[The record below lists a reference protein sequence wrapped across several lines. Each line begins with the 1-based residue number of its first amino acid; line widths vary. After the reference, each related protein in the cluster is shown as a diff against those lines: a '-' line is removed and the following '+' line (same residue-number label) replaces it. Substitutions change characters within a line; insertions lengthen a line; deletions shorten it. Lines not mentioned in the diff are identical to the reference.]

1 VTVFVECNN
10 DEALVR
16 SLVIRNQR
24 IVHVAGKVH
33 VLRKL
38 AECEVAALGIID
50 DDTGKQHSGYPKE
63 MVKYCACE
71 NGFKLTLMRHS
82 GVAGKSVV
90 RIGPWLEQ
98 WLIDRAHDC
107 RLSLDRY
114 GLPTKASALHKTPHL
129 DLNPEFIR
137 FLSELASAD
146 DGMKL
151 LGKWLNG

>member
-1 VTVFVECNN
+1 MTVFVECNN

-16 SLVIRNQR
+16 SLIVRQQR
-24 IVHVAGKVH
+24 IVHVPGKVN

-38 AECEVAALGIID
+38 AQCQVAALGIID

-63 MVKYCACE
+63 MSKYRE
-71 NGFKLTLMRHS
+71 LDSGYKLTLMRHS
-82 GVAGKSVV
+82 GLAGKSVV
-90 RIGPWLEQ
+90 RVGPWLEQ
-98 WLIDRAHDC
+98 WLVDRAHDC
-107 RLSLDRY
+107 RLSPKKY
-114 GLPTKASALHKTPHL
+114 GLPASATALHKTSQL

-151 LGKWLNG
+151 LGKWLKG